1 MLARPSVMR
10 YMSDP
15 EGYCRAAADVVGM
28 LQAGIVQDVGR
39 EYPLAQ
45 AALAQ
50 ADLEAGRATG
60 CLVLVA

>member
-1 MLARPSVMR
+1 
-10 YMSDP
+10 
-15 EGYCRAAADVVGM
+15 M

-50 ADLEAGRATG
+50 ADLEAGRTTG
-60 CLVLVA
+60 CLVLVP